1 MNHMKTPSATPGIHP
16 LEAYIPGLFE
26 RFGRRI
32 KVEYLGMASVYSII
46 ALLFFGDFSSWY
58 KTILATLG
66 AFFLFLGLK
75 KKTEDHLVG
84 SLVLFAAVSV
94 AQGPIHFTE
103 WVVPYMLFGLAV
115 FIMEGYR
122 GRRPTRVYAL
132 PAVFLGWSLAD
143 SSWWLGLAFAA
154 LYLAVPRAEEPHV
167 RRHLA
172 YMVMLSLLLGF
183 SAHALSYGSIG
194 SSLQFF
200 PSGHVALD
208 RTGLE
213 VLVAIGVPT
222 LLCLALYWKRLV
234 APHRWNTLLFAC
246 LAPWDG
252 RLAALF
258 GMVAAVLLC
267 ATVFRDSVDSPTMR
281 PFFKHFEWH
290 YFWYVFAVALWAVLS
305 RWGITSGW
313 LV

>member
-1 MNHMKTPSATPGIHP
+1 MNAPSPIAGPQPFVVYVPGP
-16 LEAYIPGLFE
+16 VE
-26 RFGRRI
+26 RFGRRL

-46 ALLFFGDFSSWY
+46 ALLFFGDFSSWS

-66 AFFLFLGLK
+66 GFFLFLGLK

-94 AQGPIHFTE
+94 AQGPIRFSE
-103 WVVPYMLFGLAV
+103 WVVPYLLFGLAV

-122 GRRPTRVYAL
+122 ERRPTRIYAL
-132 PAVFLGWSLAD
+132 PAVFLGWSLVD
-143 SSWWLGLAFAA
+143 SSWWLGLGFAA
-154 LYLAVPRAEEPHV
+154 LYLAFPRAEKPHL

-172 YMVMLSLLLGF
+172 YMVILGLLLGF
-183 SAHALSYGSIG
+183 SAHATVYGSIG
-194 SSLQFF
+194 ASFRFF
-200 PSGHVALD
+200 PPGHVPLD
-208 RTGLE
+208 STDLE
-213 VLVAIGVPT
+213 VLSALGVPT
-222 LLCLALYWKRLV
+222 LLCLGLYWKKLM

-258 GMVAAVLLC
+258 GMAAAVLLC

-290 YFWYVFAVALWAVLS
+290 YFWYVFAVTLWAILS
-305 RWGITSGW
+305 RWGVTSGW
-313 LV
+313 LM

>member
-1 MNHMKTPSATPGIHP
+1 MAYVPGP
-16 LEAYIPGLFE
+16 VE
-26 RFGRRI
+26 RFGRRL

-75 KKTEDHLVG
+75 KKTEDHLAG

-94 AQGPIHFTE
+94 AQGPIRFSE
-103 WVVPYMLFGLAV
+103 WVVPYLLFGLAV

-122 GRRPTRVYAL
+122 ERRPTRIYAL

-143 SSWWLGLAFAA
+143 SSWWLGLVFAA
-154 LYLAVPRAEEPHV
+154 LYLAFPRAEKPHL
-167 RRHLA
+167 RRHLS
-172 YMVMLSLLLGF
+172 YMVILGLLLGF
-183 SAHALSYGSIG
+183 SAPAIVYGSIG
-194 SSLQFF
+194 ASFRFF

-222 LLCLALYWKRLV
+222 LLCLGVYWKKLL

-305 RWGITSGW
+305 RWGIASGW
-313 LV
+313 LM